1 MGGWNSKLQ
10 TIEAQVNARSP
21 HTWQEQQHWALIET
35 RPFSLEL
42 RVPQDRCFGHLLTP
56 PSPIQHWNSTVWST
70 LRLGGFVVLRAA
82 AQQGTSPSWP
92 NPEQSRVWVPG
103 RRGIWR
109 AGNYG
114 EPQTFC
120 AEQGLP
126 APASPPRRTQP
137 GTRAGISQDKN
148 DSLLTASSLAKAG
161 IHDLISHRH
170 KGRVWAPVWKCQSG
184 VTQPQTNYQLK

>member
-1 MGGWNSKLQ
+1 MPGAHTYGRNSN
-10 TIEAQVNARSP
+10 TE
-21 HTWQEQQHWALIET
+21 HWSKQGHF
-35 RPFSLEL
+35 PWSFVSL
-42 RVPQDRCFGHLLTP
+42 RIGVSGTYWHH